1 MKPFSFYEKD
11 ERKYKEKIKQESVP
25 PTFPPFRANAIKWLS
40 QVLIYEDMLKQ
51 EQEEREQR
59 IKERMEKTAK
69 TSKLP
74 PRMEMFEKE
83 RIEREKQKKIEL
95 EKQYYEER
103 EKRKFKAKKVPEF
116 SKLQSQFEEK
126 LKQMKEE
133 RKRQRKALKPIPFT
147 FHEPKKK
154 VAELCQYLDQENDHV
169 AKNPNLEIKNEEIK
183 NIIKKMQRKPKIEP
197 KSTHSLDLLME
208 LRRKE
213 LEDKENQQKLK
224 ELEDNMRAERQA
236 RLKERV
242 WSSKAIVDHTNQLE
256 EMKQK
261 RREEFRDELQRQEE
275 SYRAELARRLE
286 RVYNRPLLV
295 EQVGNKG
302 EKFSLNRNNLE
313 DLDELQMQF
322 GPIAEEDEYEQQVIG
337 EDEGDEGEGEEE
349 QGEEGEGEKIEEEV
363 DGEKEEN
370 GEDEDKK

>member
-1 MKPFSFYEKD
+1 
-11 ERKYKEKIKQESVP
+11 
-25 PTFPPFRANAIKWLS
+25 
-40 QVLIYEDMLKQ
+40 
-51 EQEEREQR
+51 
-59 IKERMEKTAK
+59 
-69 TSKLP
+69 
-74 PRMEMFEKE
+74 
-83 RIEREKQKKIEL
+83 
-95 EKQYYEER
+95 
-103 EKRKFKAKKVPEF
+103 
-116 SKLQSQFEEK
+116 
-126 LKQMKEE
+126 MKEE
-133 RKRQRKALKPIPFT
+133 RKKQRKALKPIPFT

-154 VAELCQYLDQENDHV
+154 VAELCQYLDQENDHF
-169 AKNPNLEIKNEEIK
+169 AKNPKSDNKNDIQE
-183 NIIKKMQRKPKIEP
+183 IIKKMQRKPKIEP

-224 ELEDNMRAERQA
+224 ELEDNMRAERQE

-242 WSSKAIVDHTNQLE
+242 LSSKAIVDHTNQLE

-261 RREEFRDELQRQEE
+261 RQEEFREELQRQEE

-322 GPIAEEDEYEQQVIG
+322 GPIAEEDEYEQQQVIG
-337 EDEGDEGEGEEE
+337 EDEGDDAEGEEE
-349 QGEEGEGEKIEEEV
+349 VGEEGEKIEEEV

>member
-1 MKPFSFYEKD
+1 MLDFLSPCLKHSTGKT
-11 ERKYKEKIKQESVP
+11 YKECLNRRCTRGADSEGVFESGC
-25 PTFPPFRANAIKWLS
+25 L
-40 QVLIYEDMLKQ
+40 
-51 EQEEREQR
+51 
-59 IKERMEKTAK
+59 
-69 TSKLP
+69 
-74 PRMEMFEKE
+74 
-83 RIEREKQKKIEL
+83 
-95 EKQYYEER
+95 
-103 EKRKFKAKKVPEF
+103 
-116 SKLQSQFEEK
+116 
-126 LKQMKEE
+126 

-183 NIIKKMQRKPKIEP
+183 NIIKKMQKKPKIEP